1 MTNKDFLSQLN
12 TLKEIRPQS
21 AWLKSNRE
29 ILLSQISNSGAEQLS
44 YWQKIIID
52 LKSFSMVVSKP
63 VVVMASLFAFLLGTS
78 AFAHLAFN
86 STRPNDS
93 LYIAKI
99 ISEKAKLSTVFNAQE
114 REKLEAQF
122 AVGHAEGISSVLAE
136 AKIDDSNEDQLA
148 SLNNDFNK
156 EINIVR
162 EKIAVISKNVKKD
175 EPVANIDINIEA
187 SSSLDTLVSV
197 ADNGK
202 DEQGTQ
208 ISINNTE
215 KDIDI
220 DVVKA
225 SSTEDVEAEPEIDTA
240 NKVEELK
247 NPELILEEA
256 QILFESKNYQGALD
270 KIKEVK
276 ELIK

>member
-63 VVVMASLFAFLLGTS
+63 VVVMASLFAFLVGTS

-122 AVGHAEGISSVLAE
+122 AAGHAEGISSVLAE

-175 EPVANIDINIEA
+175 ESTVNNDVNVEA
-187 SSSLDTLVSV
+187 SSSVEDLVSV

-208 ISINNTE
+208 ISINNDNNT
-215 KDIDI
+215 DT
-220 DVVKA
+220 VKA
-225 SSTEDVEAEPEIDTA
+225 STTDTKVETEIEID

-256 QILFESKNYQGALD
+256 QVLFDSKNYQGALD